1 MVEILGNREGKVDK
15 IEVVF
20 TTVFYNLSFLKDFI
34 GLEDHE
40 TASGLK
46 RFQRRMTE
54 LVTTQNT
61 ADLYAI
67 SAGWDPR
74 GLKRKCSAC
83 IGEIF
88 AIWRESA
95 SRKEENQIHD
105 PPKEMPNS
113 EANEQRQ
120 FIDAEIEVTITNLI
134 KDRMFLEVANKS
146 SNCSNSTWSSE
157 LRYQSGHLAEGSKQR
172 DFAFGIRICDLWK
185 GPYGHIAASKEI
197 LRRIEKEFLEVEN
210 SWSVRKDTKSFL
222 SLFESW
228 LIRKEN
234 KRSKETEQNYRKIK
248 TQELGTTEI
257 FHK

>member
-1 MVEILGNREGKVDK
+1 MVLGNREGKVNK

-20 TTVFYNLSFLKDFI
+20 RTVFYNLSFLKDFI
-34 GLEDHE
+34 DLEDHE

-61 ADLYAI
+61 AYLYAI

-105 PPKEMPNS
+105 PPKEMP
-113 EANEQRQ
+113 
-120 FIDAEIEVTITNLI
+120 
-134 KDRMFLEVANKS
+134 KDLS
-146 SNCSNSTWSSE
+146 
-157 LRYQSGHLAEGSKQR
+157 
-172 DFAFGIRICDLWK
+172 
-185 GPYGHIAASKEI
+185 
-197 LRRIEKEFLEVEN
+197 RRILHLESEFVIFG
-210 SWSVRKDTKSFL
+210 KGHMDTLQPAKKS
-222 SLFESW
+222 
-228 LIRKEN
+228 
-234 KRSKETEQNYRKIK
+234 
-248 TQELGTTEI
+248 
-257 FHK
+257 

>member
-1 MVEILGNREGKVDK
+1 MVEILGNREGKLNK

-34 GLEDHE
+34 GLEVHE

-95 SRKEENQIHD
+95 SRKEE
-105 PPKEMPNS
+105 
-113 EANEQRQ
+113 
-120 FIDAEIEVTITNLI
+120 T
-134 KDRMFLEVANKS
+134 
-146 SNCSNSTWSSE
+146 
-157 LRYQSGHLAEGSKQR
+157 
-172 DFAFGIRICDLWK
+172 
-185 GPYGHIAASKEI
+185 
-197 LRRIEKEFLEVEN
+197 
-210 SWSVRKDTKSFL
+210 TKSMIHQKRCR
-222 SLFESW
+222 SL
-228 LIRKEN
+228 
-234 KRSKETEQNYRKIK
+234 NY
-248 TQELGTTEI
+248 GY
-257 FHK
+257 